1 MATSSGA
8 SDRHVSRGKGSHIKG
23 FTKAS
28 KRWMAESHPLGEMGS
43 ADDIPF

>member
-8 SDRHVSRGKGSHIKG
+8 SDGHSGGKGSNIKG

-28 KRWMAESHPLGEMGS
+28 KRWKAESHPLGEMGS
-43 ADDIPF
+43 EEDIPF

>member
-8 SDRHVSRGKGSHIKG
+8 SDRHAGGGKGTNIKS

-28 KRWMAESHPLGEMGS
+28 KRWKAENHPLGEMGS